1 MADADVQITAGTGTK
16 IDTRTVGAGTDEHRQ
31 VICIGDPT
39 TAANVALVDATF
51 GLEVDVSRVVPGTG
65 ATNLGKAEDTAHA
78 DGDTGVLILGVRNHN
93 SGSTNDGDYSAIS
106 VDSTGNMNTLSRRDL
121 QRISVLLTGAQVTT
135 ATTAYIAG
143 DQVGPLITL
152 ANAARV
158 TGGGGMITGVTL
170 IDQGDVIGAYDV
182 VFFDSSVTLAGDNL
196 AFAVSD
202 ADALKIVAI
211 AQLAGAFD
219 ITNNRI
225 AQAYNLA
232 IPYVCSGGTSLF
244 AALITRAGH
253 TFFPAGPPAQ
263 TPQLNV
269 YVERN

>member
-39 TAANVALVDATF
+39 TAANVAGVDATF
-51 GLEVDVSRVVPGTG
+51 GLDVDVLRVIPGTG
-65 ATNLGKAEDTAHA
+65 ATHLGKAEDSAHV
-78 DGDTGVLILGVRNHN
+78 DGDTGVLMLGVRNHN
-93 SGSTNDGDYSAIS
+93 TGSTNDGDYSAIS

-121 QRISVLLTGAQVTT
+121 QRIAVGVTGVTT
-135 ATTAYIAG
+135 ATTAYVAG
-143 DQVGPLITL
+143 DQVGTL
-152 ANAARV
+152 VTVANAARV
-158 TGGGGMITGVTL
+158 TGGGGMIVGVTL
-170 IDQGDVIGAYDV
+170 IDQSDIIGAYDV
-182 VFFDSSVTLAGDNL
+182 VFFDSSVTLAADNA
-196 AFAVSD
+196 AFAISD
-202 ADALKIVAI
+202 ADSLKIVAI

-232 IPYVCSGGTSLF
+232 IPYVCSGGSSLY

-253 TFFPAGPPAQ
+253 TFFTAGAL
-263 TPQLNV
+263 PQLNV

>member
-31 VICIGDPT
+31 VVCIGDPT

-65 ATNLGKAEDTAHA
+65 ATNLGKAEDSAHT
-78 DGDTGVLILGVRNHN
+78 DGDVGVLILGVRNHN
-93 SGSTNDGDYSAIS
+93 SGSTTDGDYSAIS

-121 QRISVLLTGAQVTT
+121 QRIAVGITGVTT
-135 ATTAYIAG
+135 ATTAYTAG
-143 DQVGPLITL
+143 DQVGVL
-152 ANAARV
+152 ATVGGAARV
-158 TGGGGMITGVTL
+158 TGGGGTIVGVTL
-170 IDQGDVIGAYDV
+170 IDQSDIIGAYDV
-182 VFFDSSVTLAGDNL
+182 VFFDSTVTLAADNA
-196 AFAVSD
+196 AFAISD
-202 ADALKIVAI
+202 ADSLKIVAI

-219 ITNNRI
+219 IGNNRV

-232 IPYVCSGGTSLF
+232 IPYVCSGGTSLY
-244 AALITRAGH
+244 AALISRLGH
-253 TFFPAGPPAQ
+253 TFFTSGAL
-263 TPQLNV
+263 PQLNV